1 MLVRK
6 LLKFFEKSL
15 GEVKGNNEDLNASL
29 ANLTS
34 SFKQSE
40 PPVGEVKFNLE
51 IESAIA
57 LKHPLNDMIELNPYV
72 TLLWPFDQKQAP
84 IETAV
89 MNRSN
94 YPAWHYKKEG
104 LKIRLSKENV
114 SLLGSQPLEFLVK
127 HRTLSREQTVDE
139 VIGIASVDL
148 SSLLYVEGKKEISG
162 YFHVFAHS
170 DMEQVKD
177 FET

>member
-1 MLVRK
+1 
-6 LLKFFEKSL
+6 
-15 GEVKGNNEDLNASL
+15 
-29 ANLTS
+29 
-34 SFKQSE
+34 
-40 PPVGEVKFNLE
+40 
-51 IESAIA
+51 
-57 LKHPLNDMIELNPYV
+57 
-72 TLLWPFDQKQAP
+72 
-84 IETAV
+84 

-170 DMEQVKD
+170 DME
-177 FET
+177 